1 MNAIV
6 LIVIVIYVIL
16 KFNLYILK
24 NKINLKWK
32 ENKENDKMVFE
43 ESLDDYN
50 EGKLDLIHNDI
61 LSKNKISI
69 FYFSYINKSEWG
81 LVQCITRIST

>member
-32 ENKENDKMVFE
+32 ENKENDKLVFE
-43 ESLDDYN
+43 EFLDDYN
-50 EGKLDLIHNDI
+50 EEKLDLIHNDI

-69 FYFSYINKSEWG
+69 FYFLYINKSEWG
-81 LVQCITRIST
+81 LVQFITQIST